1 MTRPRLAMLA
11 LGLLWGGYLI
21 QLASP
26 LRTNTDATL
35 FLDLAASASDGA
47 GFVVDGKPSHF
58 PPGYPLVLAALDRAG
73 LACSASFIGL
83 NLLALAVG
91 LAATAYVL
99 HRSLGLGTTALLV
112 IANLTMLCWVLI
124 KHVTLPLSDI
134 PYFGLAQGCV
144 ALLTWAADRPRPQRL
159 LGIGLALLLALA
171 AITVR
176 TVGISLL
183 PAIVFA
189 SLPMSFVERC
199 GELARRRRAG
209 GVGIALALIGGA
221 AIACPLIVRTQYF
234 SNFLAAWFETYG
246 LGDLARAK
254 LSDWGELVVNT
265 SAAKLP
271 TSLRGIV
278 FATGLVVPILLVLGA
293 RQRRRLAAI
302 DVYTASYLGIL
313 LVWPY
318 QDARFWIPLFPVFL
332 GYAWLAL
339 ARYAD
344 YRALRWVGVTYLAAF
359 SLLGVVAL
367 AYSTWISLAH
377 DRFPERFAGGVYRGS
392 YRAAWSPEAV
402 PADQHARVDPQIVRL
417 VQRYSRP
424 LR

>member
-1 MTRPRLAMLA
+1 MLA
-11 LGLLWGGYLI
+11 LGLLWGAYLV

-26 LRTNTDATL
+26 LRTNTDATQ

-91 LAATAYVL
+91 LVATAYIL
-99 HRSLGLGTTALLV
+99 HRSLGFGTLALLG

-134 PYFGLAQGCV
+134 PYFGLAQACV
-144 ALLTWAADRPRPQRL
+144 ALLTWAIDQPRNQRIAGL
-159 LGIGLALLLALA
+159 GLAILVALA
-171 AITVR
+171 AISVR

-189 SLPMSFVERC
+189 SLPIGLVERC

-221 AIACPLIVRTQYF
+221 VIACPLIVRTQYF
-234 SNFLAAWFETYG
+234 ANFLAAWFETYG
-246 LGDLARAK
+246 LDDLAGAK

-271 TSLRGIV
+271 ASLRGGV
-278 FATGLVVPILLVLGA
+278 AAAGLLVPILLVLGA
-293 RQRRRLAAI
+293 RQRRRLAPV
-302 DVYTASYLGIL
+302 DVYTASYLAIL

-339 ARYAD
+339 ARFTE
-344 YRALRWVGVTYLAAF
+344 YRVVRWAGLTYLTAF

-367 AYSTWISLAH
+367 AYSSWISLAH
-377 DRFPERFAGGVYRGS
+377 DRFPERFAGGVYGGS
-392 YRAAWSPEAV
+392 YHAAWSPKATPV
-402 PADQHARVDPQIVRL
+402 NQHARVDPQIVRL

-424 LR
+424 IR